1 MEEVLKES
9 LKIMRGKVGDN
20 PSIYMPQMSETLSE
34 LGMLYLDEKRLGEA
48 EKAFREVFGIQRH
61 IWKRTQQTTSDDLAQ
76 VCIVLAETIFE
87 QRGMNIEIC
96 DFMKEAEEK
105 AASEHIKKEAREF
118 LEKHGKAVES

>member
-1 MEEVLKES
+1 MEEALKES

-61 IWKRTQQTTSDDLAQ
+61 IWKRTQQVKSDDLAQ

-87 QRGMNIEIC
+87 QRGTSIEVC

-105 AASEHIKKEAREF
+105 ASSDYIKKEAREF
-118 LEKHGKAVES
+118 LEKHGKAVEG